1 MNTKEYLI
9 GCLIEELAEV
19 QKELVKC
26 LRFTPDHVSLYDQN
40 SNIARAGLEYADAIA
55 IIEMLE
61 AEGVVIPISAERI
74 AEKKE
79 RTKKLMFTS
88 RKLGALK

>member
-9 GCLIEELAEV
+9 SCLIEELAEV

-26 LRFTPDHVSLYDQN
+26 LRFTPDHVSPHDQS

-61 AEGVVIPISAERI
+61 AEAAIEYVFEDHYDDEDETGIQNAINQYAKDPE
-74 AEKKE
+74 
-79 RTKKLMFTS
+79 
-88 RKLGALK
+88 

>member
-9 GCLIEELAEV
+9 SCLIEELSEV

-26 LRFTPDHVSLYDQN
+26 LRFTPDHVSPHDQN
-40 SNIARAGLEYADAIA
+40 SNITRVGLEYADAIA

-61 AEGVVIPISAERI
+61 EEGVNIPISATRI

-79 RTKKLMFTS
+79 RTKSLMFTS